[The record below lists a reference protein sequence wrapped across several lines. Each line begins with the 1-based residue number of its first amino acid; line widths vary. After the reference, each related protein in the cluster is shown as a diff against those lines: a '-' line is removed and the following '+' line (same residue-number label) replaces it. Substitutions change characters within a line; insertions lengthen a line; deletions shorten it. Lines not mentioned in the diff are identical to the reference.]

1 MNELMIFEGNNVEV
15 FNWEDKVLFN
25 PKDVGKCLDM
35 SYSTV
40 KDHVRN
46 FNKNQV
52 IKLTNKDILKD
63 GLTNFRKIHNTG
75 ENFLTESGVYK
86 LAFKSRKAEAE
97 RFADWVADE
106 VLPSIRKT
114 GNYISNNAPMISNKE
129 IQEFKEDVKY
139 IRSQV
144 CIKKKDS
151 MLYTNMIKE
160 YLGIKTIKE
169 DKYGYNFIKK
179 LFLLKVN
186 SDKFE
191 DVEVNADNLIILNE
205 CCQSYKPPYQQIS
218 LF

>member
-1 MNELMIFEGNNVEV
+1 MDELMIFEGNNVEV

-25 PKDVGKCLDM
+25 PRDVGKCLELTDSAIRM
-35 SYSTV
+35 AIS
-40 KDHVRN
+40 KM
-46 FNKNQV
+46 NKNQV
-52 IKLTNKDILKD
+52 IKLTNSDVKDID
-63 GLTNFRKIHNTG
+63 FRKLNNRG

-86 LAFKSRKAEAE
+86 LAFKSNKKEAE
-97 RFADWVADE
+97 HFTDWIADE

-114 GNYISNNAPMISNKE
+114 GNYIANNTPMISNKE
-129 IQEFKEDVKY
+129 IQEFKEDVRY

-179 LFLLKVN
+179 LFLLKVGV
-186 SDKFE
+186 DKFE
-191 DVEVNADNLIILNE
+191 DVEVNADNLIMLNE
-205 CCQSYKPPYQQIS
+205 CCQSYKLPYQQIS

>member
-1 MNELMIFEGNNVEV
+1 MDVMNELMIFEGNNVEV

-25 PKDVGKCLDM
+25 PRDVGKCLELTDSAIRM
-35 SYSTV
+35 AIS
-40 KDHVRN
+40 KM
-46 FNKNQV
+46 NKNQV
-52 IKLTNKDILKD
+52 IKLTNSDVKDID
-63 GLTNFRKIHNTG
+63 FRKLNNRG

-86 LAFKSRKAEAE
+86 LAFKSNKKEAE
-97 RFADWVADE
+97 HFTDWIADE
-106 VLPSIRKT
+106 VLPQIRNT
-114 GNYISNNAPMISNKE
+114 GNYISNSTPMISNKE

-151 MLYTNMIKE
+151 TLYVNMIKE

-179 LFLLKVN
+179 LFLLKVGV
-186 SDKFE
+186 DKFE
-191 DVEVNADNLIILNE
+191 DIEVNADNLIMLNE
-205 CCQSYKPPYQQIS
+205 CCQSYKLPYQQIS

>member
-1 MNELMIFEGNNVEV
+1 MNELMVFEGNNVEV

-25 PKDVGKCLDM
+25 PRDVGKCLELTDSAIRM
-35 SYSTV
+35 AIS
-40 KDHVRN
+40 KM
-46 FNKNQV
+46 NKNQV
-52 IKLTNKDILKD
+52 IKLTNSDVKDID
-63 GLTNFRKIHNTG
+63 FRKLNNRG

-86 LAFKSRKAEAE
+86 LAFKSNKKEAE
-97 RFADWVADE
+97 NFTDWIADE

-114 GNYISNNAPMISNKE
+114 GNYISNNTPMISNKE
-129 IQEFKEDVKY
+129 IQEFKDDVKY

-205 CCQSYKPPYQQIS
+205 CCQSYKSPYQQIS

>member
-25 PKDVGKCLDM
+25 PRDVGKCLELTDSAIRM
-35 SYSTV
+35 AIS
-40 KDHVRN
+40 KM
-46 FNKNQV
+46 NKNQV
-52 IKLTNKDILKD
+52 IKLTNSDVKDID
-63 GLTNFRKIHNTG
+63 FRKLNNRG

-86 LAFKSRKAEAE
+86 LAFKSNKKEAE
-97 RFADWVADE
+97 NFTDWIADE

-114 GNYISNNAPMISNKE
+114 GNYISNNTPMISNKE

-179 LFLLKVN
+179 LFLLKVGV
-186 SDKFE
+186 DKFE
-191 DVEVNADNLIILNE
+191 DVEVNADNLIMLNE
-205 CCQSYKPPYQQIS
+205 CCRCYKLPYEQIS

>member
-1 MNELMIFEGNNVEV
+1 MNELMINKRVETIESIEVAKMMDKEHKEIMWMIDGNKKRGIVGIKPTIELRADLHLSDYFIENTY
-15 FNWEDKVLFN
+15 
-25 PKDVGKCLDM
+25 KDSMNRNKKC
-35 SYSTV
+35 YSVT
-40 KDHVRN
+40 KMGCELLAN
-46 FNKNQV
+46 
-52 IKLTNKDILKD
+52 KLTGEKGILFSARYVKRF
-63 GLTNFRKIHNTG
+63 NEMQNVINNT
-75 ENFLTESGVYK
+75 
-86 LAFKSRKAEAE
+86 
-97 RFADWVADE
+97 
-106 VLPSIRKT
+106 
-114 GNYISNNAPMISNKE
+114 PMISNKE

-179 LFLLKVN
+179 LFLLKVGV
-186 SDKFE
+186 DKFE
-191 DVEVNADNLIILNE
+191 DVEVSADNLIMLNE

>member
-1 MNELMIFEGNNVEV
+1 MNELMINKRVETIESIEVAKMMDKEHKEIMWMIDGNKKRGIVGIKPTIELSADLHLSDYFIENTY
-15 FNWEDKVLFN
+15 
-25 PKDVGKCLDM
+25 KDSMNRNKKC
-35 SYSTV
+35 YSVT
-40 KDHVRN
+40 KMGCELLAN
-46 FNKNQV
+46 
-52 IKLTNKDILKD
+52 KLTGEKGILFSARYVKRF
-63 GLTNFRKIHNTG
+63 NEMQNVINNT
-75 ENFLTESGVYK
+75 
-86 LAFKSRKAEAE
+86 
-97 RFADWVADE
+97 
-106 VLPSIRKT
+106 
-114 GNYISNNAPMISNKE
+114 PMISNKE

-191 DVEVNADNLIILNE
+191 DVEVNADNLIMLNE
-205 CCQSYKPPYQQIS
+205 CCQSYKLPYQQIS

>member
-1 MNELMIFEGNNVEV
+1 MNELMINKRVETIESIEVAKMMDKEHKEIMWMIDGNKKRGIVGIKPTIELSADLHLSDYFIENTY
-15 FNWEDKVLFN
+15 
-25 PKDVGKCLDM
+25 KDSMNRNKKC
-35 SYSTV
+35 YSVT
-40 KDHVRN
+40 KMGCELLAN
-46 FNKNQV
+46 
-52 IKLTNKDILKD
+52 KLTGEKGILFSARYVKRF
-63 GLTNFRKIHNTG
+63 NEMQNVINNT
-75 ENFLTESGVYK
+75 
-86 LAFKSRKAEAE
+86 
-97 RFADWVADE
+97 
-106 VLPSIRKT
+106 
-114 GNYISNNAPMISNKE
+114 PMISNKE

-205 CCQSYKPPYQQIS
+205 CCQSYKLPYQQIS

>member
-15 FNWEDKVLFN
+15 FNWNDKVLFN
-25 PKDVGKCLDM
+25 PRDVGKCLELTDSAIRM
-35 SYSTV
+35 AIS
-40 KDHVRN
+40 KM
-46 FNKNQV
+46 NKNQV
-52 IKLTNKDILKD
+52 IKLTNSDVKDFD
-63 GLTNFRKIHNTG
+63 FRKLNNRG

-86 LAFKSRKAEAE
+86 LAFKSNKKEAE
-97 RFADWVADE
+97 NFTDWISDE

-129 IQEFKEDVKY
+129 IQEFKEDVRY

-191 DVEVNADNLIILNE
+191 DVEVNADNLITLNE

>member
-1 MNELMIFEGNNVEV
+1 MNELMVFEGNNVEV

-25 PKDVGKCLDM
+25 PRDVGKCLELTDSAIRM
-35 SYSTV
+35 AIS
-40 KDHVRN
+40 KM
-46 FNKNQV
+46 NKNQV
-52 IKLTNKDILKD
+52 IKLTNSDVKDFD
-63 GLTNFRKIHNTG
+63 FRKLNNRG

-86 LAFKSRKAEAE
+86 LAFKSNKKEAE
-97 RFADWVADE
+97 HFTDWIADE

-114 GNYISNNAPMISNKE
+114 GNYISNSTPMISNKE
-129 IQEFKEDVKY
+129 IQEFKEDVRY

-179 LFLLKVN
+179 LFLLKVGV
-186 SDKFE
+186 DIFE
-191 DVEVNADNLIILNE
+191 DVEVNADNLLTLNE
-205 CCQSYKPPYQQIS
+205 CCQSYKLPYQQIS

>member
-1 MNELMIFEGNNVEV
+1 MNELMINKRVETIESIEVAKMMDKEHKEIMWMIDGNKKRGIVGIKPTIELSADLHLSDYFIENTY
-15 FNWEDKVLFN
+15 
-25 PKDVGKCLDM
+25 KDSMNRNKKC
-35 SYSTV
+35 YSVT
-40 KDHVRN
+40 KMGCELLAN
-46 FNKNQV
+46 
-52 IKLTNKDILKD
+52 KLTGEKGILFSARYVKRF
-63 GLTNFRKIHNTG
+63 NEMQNVINNTP
-75 ENFLTESGVYK
+75 K
-86 LAFKSRKAEAE
+86 
-97 RFADWVADE
+97 
-106 VLPSIRKT
+106 
-114 GNYISNNAPMISNKE
+114 ISNKE

-205 CCQSYKPPYQQIS
+205 CCQSYKLPYRQIS